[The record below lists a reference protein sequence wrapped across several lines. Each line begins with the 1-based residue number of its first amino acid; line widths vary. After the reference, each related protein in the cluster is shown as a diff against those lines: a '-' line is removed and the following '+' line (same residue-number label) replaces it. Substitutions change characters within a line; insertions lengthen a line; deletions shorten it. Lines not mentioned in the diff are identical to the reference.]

1 MPVRPTGFFMMHAV
15 KEGGS
20 RLEELKARMV
30 KKRSCPCL
38 SCPGRRFLRCDLMM
52 NPIRRC
58 PSERGERE
66 ILPVGERRERLVI
79 KVVYGV

>member
-1 MPVRPTGFFMMHAV
+1 
-15 KEGGS
+15 
-20 RLEELKARMV
+20 
-30 KKRSCPCL
+30 
-38 SCPGRRFLRCDLMM
+38 MM